1 MTIDKEYNQNSRKVE
16 VLTMQKT
23 IQLLK
28 QFTILYVENDK
39 ETAKETL
46 TLYNAIFKKVYYF
59 NNGKDALELFKKYHD
74 EIDLTITN
82 VETPILSGI
91 QMVRFIRQN
100 YGYEHA
106 IMFSLQNTNDDILL
120 KCLKLGAI
128 DYIIKPILH
137 QTHLGVL
144 IKVLKPIYNSKKLYS
159 MNQEL
164 EIYKKSADTQL
175 LISKTN
181 LEGIITYVN
190 DNFCTVSQ
198 YSQDELLGQEHSIIK
213 HPDMKNDIFKDL
225 WHTIICGNNWSGTI
239 QNKAKD
245 GSSYYVVTSI
255 YPIKDEYGKLIE
267 FISFR
272 QDITQYIT
280 QTNNAKQLL
289 KETKLNYSKVYAQSI
304 VKAKNS
310 VKKEMQDLEYIVNLE
325 RENAKKHISKRASA
339 EIKLNET
346 TDEKNKEIQK
356 WKYRVR
362 EASST
367 MEKIRVA
374 NKRLT
379 NESRNFNMNIE
390 INEKKL
396 SHTQTK
402 VFQLQND
409 KDELRK
415 IIEDREDV
423 IKHLE
428 EELVKGKRKKLW

>member
-1 MTIDKEYNQNSRKVE
+1 
-16 VLTMQKT
+16 MQKT

-39 ETAKETL
+39 DTAKETL
-46 TLYNAIFKKVYYF
+46 ELYNAIFKKVYF
-59 NNGKDALELFKKYHD
+59 SNNGKDALELFKKYN
-74 EIDLTITN
+74 EQIDLTITN

-100 YGYEHA
+100 YGYEHP
-106 IMFSLQNTNDDILL
+106 IMFTLQNTNDDVLL

-144 IKVLKPIYNSKKLYS
+144 IKVLKPIYHSKMLYS

-164 EIYKKSADTQL
+164 EIYKQSADTQL
-175 LISKTN
+175 LISKTD
-181 LEGIITYVN
+181 LEGTITYVN
-190 DNFCTVSQ
+190 DNFCSVSK
-198 YSQDELLGQEHSIIK
+198 YSRDELIGQAHSMVRHK
-213 HPDMKNDIFKDL
+213 EMKNNVFKDL
-225 WHTIICGNNWSGTI
+225 WHTIISGNNWNGTI
-239 QNKAKD
+239 QNQAKD
-245 GSSYYVVTSI
+245 GSSYYVNASI
-255 YPIKDEYGKLIE
+255 FPIKDEYGKLTE

-272 QDITQYIT
+272 QDITQYVI
-280 QTNNAKQLL
+280 QTNQAKKLL
-289 KETKLNYSKVYAQSI
+289 KETKLNYSKVYEESLL
-304 VKAKNS
+304 KAKTS

-325 RENAKKHISKRASA
+325 RENARNHISKRAVA
-339 EIKLNET
+339 ESKLNET
-346 TDEKNKEIQK
+346 TDEKNKEINK
-356 WKYRVR
+356 WKYRVQ

-367 MEKIRVA
+367 LEKIRVA
-374 NKRLT
+374 NKKLT
-379 NESRNFNMNIE
+379 NQSRNFNMSIE

-402 VFQLQND
+402 VSQLQND
-409 KDELRK
+409 KDALRK

-428 EELVKGKRKKLW
+428 EQLVKGKRKKLW

>member
-1 MTIDKEYNQNSRKVE
+1 MK
-16 VLTMQKT
+16 KT
-23 IQLLK
+23 IELLK

-39 ETAKETL
+39 STAKETL
-46 TLYNAIFKKVYYF
+46 ELYNAIFKKVYF
-59 NNGKDALELFKKYHD
+59 SNNGKDALELFKKYNE

-82 VETPILSGI
+82 VEAPILSGI

-100 YGYEHA
+100 YGYEHP
-106 IMFSLQNTNDDILL
+106 IMFTLKNTNDDVLL

-144 IKVLKPIYNSKKLYS
+144 IKVLKPIYNSKMLYK

-190 DNFCTVSQ
+190 DNFCKASK
-198 YSQDELLGQEHSIIK
+198 YCRDELIGQEHSIVK
-213 HPDMKNDIFKDL
+213 HEDMEDNFFKDL
-225 WHTIICGNNWSGTI
+225 WHTIISGNIWSGTI

-245 GSSYYVVTSI
+245 GTSYYVETSI
-255 YPIKDEYGKLIE
+255 YPIKDEYGKLSE

-272 QDITQYIT
+272 QDITHYVT
-280 QTNNAKQLL
+280 QTNQAKKLL
-289 KETKLNYSKVYAQSI
+289 KETKLNYSKVYEESLL
-304 VKAKNS
+304 KAKIS
-310 VKKEMQDLEYIVNLE
+310 VKKEMQDLEYIINLE
-325 RENAKKHISKRASA
+325 RENARNHIGKRAVA
-339 EIKLNET
+339 ESKLNET
-346 TDEKNKEIQK
+346 TDEKNKEINK
-356 WKYRVR
+356 WKYRVQ

-367 MEKIRVA
+367 LEKIRVA
-374 NKRLT
+374 NKKLT
-379 NESRNFNMNIE
+379 NQSRNFNMSIE

-396 SHTQTK
+396 FNTQTK
-402 VFQLQND
+402 VSQLQND

-428 EELVKGKRKKLW
+428 EQLVKGKRKKLW

>member
-1 MTIDKEYNQNSRKVE
+1 
-16 VLTMQKT
+16 MQKT
-23 IQLLK
+23 IKLLK

-39 ETAKETL
+39 KTANETL
-46 TLYNAIFKKVYYF
+46 ELYNAIFKKVYF
-59 NNGKDALELFKKYHD
+59 SNNGKDALELFKKYND

-100 YGYEHA
+100 YGYEHP
-106 IMFSLQNTNDDILL
+106 IIFSLKNTNDDVLL

-164 EIYKKSADTQL
+164 EVYKKSADTQL
-175 LISKTN
+175 LISKTD
-181 LEGIITYVN
+181 LEGVITYAN
-190 DNFCTVSQ
+190 DNFCKVSK
-198 YSQDELLGQEHSIIK
+198 YSEQELLGQAHSIVK
-213 HPDMKNDIFKDL
+213 HEDTKNHVYKDL
-225 WHTIICGNNWSGTI
+225 WHTIISGKNWSGKM

-245 GSSYYVVTSI
+245 GSSYYVTASI
-255 YPIKDEYGKLIE
+255 FPIKDEYGKLTE

-272 QDITQYIT
+272 QDITQYVN
-280 QTNNAKQLL
+280 QTNKAKKLL
-289 KETKLNYSKVYAQSI
+289 KETKLNYSKVYDESLL
-304 VKAKNS
+304 KAKTA
-310 VKKEMQDLEYIVNLE
+310 VKKEIRDLEYIVNLE
-325 RENAKKHISKRASA
+325 RENARNHISKRAVA
-339 EIKLNET
+339 ESKLNET
-346 TDEKNKEIQK
+346 TDEKNKEINK
-356 WKYRVR
+356 WKCKVQ
-362 EASST
+362 ESSST
-367 MEKIRVA
+367 LEKIRIA
-374 NKRLT
+374 NKKLT
-379 NESRNFNMNIE
+379 NQSRNFNMSIE

-402 VFQLQND
+402 VSQLQSD

-415 IIEDREDV
+415 IIENREDV

-428 EELVKGKRKKLW
+428 EKLVKGKSKKLW

>member
-1 MTIDKEYNQNSRKVE
+1 
-16 VLTMQKT
+16 MQKT

-39 ETAKETL
+39 NTAKETL

-59 NNGKDALELFKKYHD
+59 NNGKDALELFKKYHH

-144 IKVLKPIYNSKKLYS
+144 IKVLKPIHNSKKLYS

-190 DNFCTVSQ
+190 DNFCEVSK
-198 YSQDELLGQEHSIIK
+198 YSKEELLGQEHSIVRHK
-213 HPDMKNDIFKDL
+213 DTKNDVFKDL

-255 YPIKDEYGKLIE
+255 YPIKDEYGKIIE
-267 FISFR
+267 FMSFR
-272 QDITQYIT
+272 QDITQYVK

-289 KETKLNYSKVYAQSI
+289 KETKLNYSKVYEESI
-304 VKAKNS
+304 VKAKNA
-310 VKKEMQDLEYIVNLE
+310 VKKEMQDLEYILNLE
-325 RENAKKHISKRASA
+325 RENARKHISKRASA
-339 EIKLNET
+339 ESK
-346 TDEKNKEIQK
+346 
-356 WKYRVR
+356 
-362 EASST
+362 
-367 MEKIRVA
+367 
-374 NKRLT
+374 
-379 NESRNFNMNIE
+379 
-390 INEKKL
+390 
-396 SHTQTK
+396 
-402 VFQLQND
+402 
-409 KDELRK
+409 
-415 IIEDREDV
+415 
-423 IKHLE
+423 
-428 EELVKGKRKKLW
+428 